1 VQIASLPDEIRGF
14 GYIKMRN
21 LAAARKKHAELLS
34 RFESQQPARAA
45 A

>member
-1 VQIASLPDEIRGF
+1 MEIASLPEEIRGF
-14 GYIKMRN
+14 GHIKMRN
-21 LAAARKKHAELLS
+21 LAVARQKHAELLS